1 VIADNQGEL
10 SSKARYFLR
19 SLGQRAADRGDGLA
33 HVTRAVLS
41 WRLGAGGIKRGVELL
56 SPLGEWSGRGEAVRY
71 FIRRSADGSRG

>member
-1 VIADNQGEL
+1 VIADHQREL

-19 SLGQRAADRGDGLA
+19 SLGHRAADRGDGLA

-41 WRLGAGGIKRGVELL
+41 WRLGAGGKRGVELL

-71 FIRRSADGSRG
+71 FIRRSADGGRG